1 MCTEDLTNRV
11 HQGEWTGLV
20 ILTSFG
26 SLMYLL
32 GEKETPFSRR
42 TVRTWMVKK
51 SYLGFVFY
59 FYLFMYFIFMA
70 TPMAYEN
77 AWARGRIGVIPA
89 TCTTATA
96 TATLDL

>member
-1 MCTEDLTNRV
+1 MDRLSYTN
-11 HQGEWTGLV
+11 
-20 ILTSFG
+20 ILWVFDVFI
-26 SLMYLL
+26 

-70 TPMAYEN
+70 TPMTYEN

-96 TATLDL
+96 TATATLDL